1 MQCPKCKKKIEWKY
15 NAEAKTLAHE
25 VVVEVTFLISC
36 PACEWDS
43 EVSVTNS
50 ISQEEL
56 NEIYLAESEN
66 GD

>member
-1 MQCPKCKKKIEWKY
+1 MQCPKCGEKMEWKY
-15 NAEAKTLAHE
+15 NAEAKALTHK
-25 VVVEVTFLISC
+25 VTVDVTFLLIC
-36 PACEWDS
+36 PACEWDA
-43 EVSVTNS
+43 EISVTNS